1 MLHKYIHITSVS
13 DKETISVQLIC
24 FIKIQQFGKSC
35 DILSLIQNIN
45 WIMDIHSQEFIV
57 VNSTCEMF
65 MIQFL
70 IDWFMSTFKKH
81 FILTI
86 SLNIIGG
93 HRFLDGVGVD
103 QKICRP
109 PLATEIFSRRPF
121 HQGVILLNRNEK
133 KCSSQG
139 SICPIFF
146 SPWGYQG
153 GGVNLFHLGC
163 RPQKVFYP
171 LPIYAKHSAF
181 LLFSIFA
188 W

>member
-1 MLHKYIHITSVS
+1 
-13 DKETISVQLIC
+13 
-24 FIKIQQFGKSC
+24 
-35 DILSLIQNIN
+35 
-45 WIMDIHSQEFIV
+45 MDIHSQEFIV

-109 PLATEIFSRRPF
+109 PLAAEIFSRRPF

-133 KCSSQG
+133 KCS
-139 SICPIFF
+139 P
-146 SPWGYQG
+146 
-153 GGVNLFHLGC
+153 
-163 RPQKVFYP
+163 YP
-171 LPIYAKHSAF
+171 RGQ
-181 LLFSIFA
+181 FA
-188 W
+188 